1 MSATSS
7 GRLGAFKTDRYLCVE
22 YPGYIK
28 DVEGMLKTLGGEE
41 QLSDTYFNTKRR
53 VELHFRPSDP
63 YCHSVCGDLQPS
75 RALLV
80 KLKRRR
86 KKNPSNEPVNEWKYE
101 QEVIGIVHNTY
112 RFMSLVDFQ
121 YITPKPLQNAFS
133 TVETSSLLDEQQPL
147 HIVPAIFS
155 RIDVQGSYN
164 YHPET
169 FNRLGTKGNPA
180 HRESLNPEE
189 EIPHQFMSLVD
200 FQYITPKPLQNA
212 FSTVETSSLLDEQQ
226 PLHIVPAIFS
236 RIDVQGSYNYHPETF
251 NRLGTKGNPAHR
263 ESLNPEEEIPHQQSD
278 SRMRKRRPS
287 EAMAAIFTSKEVPQ
301 EPGAKCREI
310 VDSTKKKFSWVESS
324 LEELRELFRERPM
337 WSRTALV
344 CHLSTEIKN
353 ERLKQLLPYVA
364 FYWLNGPWRALWNR
378 FGYDPRKLPEAK
390 IYQICDFRVRDK
402 KDSKGL
408 PILPLRSS
416 RICTLPVQ
424 LQRYKVNAA
433 VSVDNQQKPE
443 AKRSAIP
450 PEDLLYTFHPDK
462 LPRARQIMYQLC
474 DLYDDEV
481 QQIISENNGKN
492 YTTRSKRL

>member
-112 RFMSLVDFQ
+112 R
-121 YITPKPLQNAFS
+121 
-133 TVETSSLLDEQQPL
+133 
-147 HIVPAIFS
+147 
-155 RIDVQGSYN
+155 
-164 YHPET
+164 
-169 FNRLGTKGNPA
+169 
-180 HRESLNPEE
+180 
-189 EIPHQFMSLVD
+189 FMSLVD

-481 QQIISENNGKN
+481 QQIISENNGKERKCTERN
-492 YTTRSKRL
+492 GWFNPGVIDRIRATMVRKVEARIEKEIAEKEKKHGDINEEINTSDVDKETVSDGIDDDDDM

>member
-1 MSATSS
+1 
-7 GRLGAFKTDRYLCVE
+7 
-22 YPGYIK
+22 
-28 DVEGMLKTLGGEE
+28 
-41 QLSDTYFNTKRR
+41 
-53 VELHFRPSDP
+53 
-63 YCHSVCGDLQPS
+63 
-75 RALLV
+75 
-80 KLKRRR
+80 
-86 KKNPSNEPVNEWKYE
+86 
-101 QEVIGIVHNTY
+101 
-112 RFMSLVDFQ
+112 
-121 YITPKPLQNAFS
+121 
-133 TVETSSLLDEQQPL
+133 
-147 HIVPAIFS
+147 
-155 RIDVQGSYN
+155 
-164 YHPET
+164 
-169 FNRLGTKGNPA
+169 
-180 HRESLNPEE
+180 
-189 EIPHQFMSLVD
+189 MSLVD

-481 QQIISENNGKN
+481 QQIISENNGKLRFE
-492 YTTRSKRL
+492 TLPGKIRSALRGDKGVEPPCANQLSSFDLRPCRGKSALPFGEIKGLNRRAERKCTERNGWFNPGVIDRIRATMVRKVEARIEKEIAEKEKKHGDINEEINTSDVDKETVSDGIDDDDDM